1 MKITLYQ
8 NDLPNNHE
16 LESAKSVAIDAES
29 LGLNYKGR
37 DKLCLL
43 QLCSGNEE
51 VYIVQFDREKYLTPN
66 LNKLLSNKNILK
78 IAHYARFE
86 IGILKH
92 YLKIDLQNIY
102 CTKIASKLC
111 RTYTDKHGLYDIT
124 KELLGITLNKTQQ
137 SSDWGL
143 KELSEEQKQY
153 AASDVVHLHHIKEK
167 LDQML
172 LRENR
177 NEIAKKCFAFLET
190 RVALDLCG
198 WEEDIFSH

>member
-43 QLCSGNEE
+43 QLCSGDDE

-86 IGILKH
+86 IGILKY

-124 KELLGITLNKTQQ
+124 KELLGITLNKAQQ

-153 AASDVVHLHHIKEK
+153 AASDVIHLHHIKKK

-172 LRENR
+172 IRENR
-177 NEIAKKCFAFLET
+177 NEIAKKCFMFLET
-190 RVALDLCG
+190 RVALDLGG
-198 WEEDIFSH
+198 WEEDIFNH

>member
-124 KELLGITLNKTQQ
+124 KELLGITLNKAQQ

-153 AASDVVHLHHIKEK
+153 AASDVIYLHDIKEK

-172 LRENR
+172 IRENR

>member
-43 QLCSGNEE
+43 QLCSGDDQ
-51 VYIVQFDREKYLTPN
+51 VYIVQFDREKYLAPN
-66 LNKLLSNKNILK
+66 LKKLLSDKNILK

-92 YLKIDLQNIY
+92 YLKVDLQNIY

-153 AASDVVHLHHIKEK
+153 AASDVIHLHHIKEK

-172 LRENR
+172 MRENR
-177 NEIAKKCFAFLET
+177 NEIAKKCFTFLET
-190 RVALDLCG
+190 RVALDLGG

>member
-43 QLCSGNEE
+43 QLCRGNEE
-51 VYIVQFDREKYLTPN
+51 VYIVQFDREKYITPN

-153 AASDVVHLHHIKEK
+153 AASDVIHLHHIKEK

-172 LRENR
+172 MRENR

-190 RVALDLCG
+190 RVALDLGG

>member
-8 NDLPNNHE
+8 NDLPNNHK

-43 QLCSGNEE
+43 QVCSGDDE
-51 VYIVQFDREKYLTPN
+51 VYIIQFDRDKYHAPN
-66 LNKLLSNKNILK
+66 LVKLLSNKNTLK

-86 IGILKH
+86 IGIVKH

-124 KELLGITLNKTQQ
+124 KELLGVTLNKAQQ

-143 KELSEEQKQY
+143 QKLSEEQKQY
-153 AASDVVHLHHIKEK
+153 AASDVIHLHQIKEK

-172 LRENR
+172 VREGR
-177 NEIAKKCFAFLET
+177 LEMAKKCFAFLET
-190 RVALDLCG
+190 RVELDLGG

>member
-8 NDLPNNHE
+8 NDLPENHK
-16 LESAKSVAIDAES
+16 LANAQSVAIDAES

-43 QLCSGNEE
+43 QLCADDDD
-51 VYIVQFDREKYLTPN
+51 VFIVQFDRSKYKSPN
-66 LNKLLSNKNILK
+66 LCRILENNNVLK
-78 IAHYARFE
+78 IAHFARFE

-92 YLKIDLQNIY
+92 YLNADIKSIY

-124 KELLGITLNKTQQ
+124 KELLNITLNKAQQ

-143 KELSEEQKQY
+143 KELSEDQKQY
-153 AASDVVHLHHIKEK
+153 AALDVLYLHKLKEK
-167 LDQML
+167 LDLML
-172 LRENR
+172 KRENR
-177 NEIAKKCFAFLET
+177 IELANQCFNFLNT
-190 RVALDLCG
+190 RVKLDLDG
-198 WEEDIFSH
+198 WEEDIFNH

>member
-8 NDLPNNHE
+8 NDLPENHK
-16 LESAKSVAIDAES
+16 LTKSQSVAIDAES

-43 QLCSGNEE
+43 QLCGGDDE
-51 VYIVQFDREKYLTPN
+51 VSIIQFDRSNYQSPN
-66 LNKLLSNKNILK
+66 LCKLLENKNVLK

-86 IGILKH
+86 VGILKH
-92 YLKIDLQNIY
+92 YLNLELKNIY

-124 KELLGITLNKTQQ
+124 KELLNITLNKVQQ

-153 AASDVVHLHHIKEK
+153 AAMDVFYLHKLKEK
-167 LDQML
+167 LDLML
-172 LRENR
+172 KRENR
-177 NEIAKKCFAFLET
+177 TELAKKCFDFLST
-190 RVALDLCG
+190 RVDLDLNG

>member
-8 NDLPNNHE
+8 NDLPNNHN

-43 QLCSGNEE
+43 QVCSGDDE
-51 VYIVQFDREKYLTPN
+51 VYIIQFDRDKYHAPN
-66 LNKLLSNKNILK
+66 LVKLLSNKNTLK

-86 IGILKH
+86 IGIVKH
-92 YLKIDLQNIY
+92 YLKIDLQNVY

-124 KELLGITLNKTQQ
+124 KELLGISLNKAQQ

-143 KELSEEQKQY
+143 QKLSEEQKQY
-153 AASDVVHLHHIKEK
+153 AASDVIHLHQIKEK
-167 LDQML
+167 LDHML
-172 LRENR
+172 VREGR
-177 NEIAKKCFAFLET
+177 IEMAKKCFAFLET
-190 RVALDLCG
+190 RVELDLGG

>member
-8 NDLPNNHE
+8 NDLPNNHK

-29 LGLNYKGR
+29 LGLNYNGR

-43 QLCSGNEE
+43 QICSGDDE
-51 VYIVQFDREKYLTPN
+51 VYIIQFDRDKYHAPN
-66 LNKLLSNKNILK
+66 LVKLLSNKNTLK

-86 IGILKH
+86 VGIIKH

-124 KELLGITLNKTQQ
+124 KELLGITLNKAQQ

-143 KELSEEQKQY
+143 QKLSEEQKQY
-153 AASDVVHLHHIKEK
+153 AASDVIHLHQIKEK

-172 LRENR
+172 VREGR
-177 NEIAKKCFAFLET
+177 LEMAKKCFAFLET
-190 RVALDLCG
+190 RVELDLGG

>member
-51 VYIVQFDREKYLTPN
+51 VYIVQFDREKYITPN
-66 LNKLLSNKNILK
+66 LKKLLSNKNILK

-92 YLKIDLQNIY
+92 YLQIDLQNIY

-124 KELLGITLNKTQQ
+124 KELLGVTLNKAQQ

-153 AASDVVHLHHIKEK
+153 AASDVIHLHQIKEK

-172 LRENR
+172 MRENR
-177 NEIAKKCFAFLET
+177 NEIAKKCFMFLET
-190 RVALDLCG
+190 RVALDLSG